1 MTSFDAEYLFT
12 NIPLEK
18 TVKIC
23 CDSLYKNQELLSNI
37 NKNQFE
43 KLHFAATIFFFDCIV
58 YEQVDEEI
66 WINNCLDKFNP
77 VYDKKYV
84 DDTFVLFRSAHH
96 CDKFKEYLNEKQAN
110 IN

>member
-1 MTSFDAEYLFT
+1 MTSLDAEYLFT

-43 KLHFAATIFFFDCIV
+43 KLHFAATIFFFFFLIV
-58 YEQVDEEI
+58 SFM
-66 WINNCLDKFNP
+66 NKLM
-77 VYDKKYV
+77 KKYGSIIV
-84 DDTFVLFRSAHH
+84 SMSLILCIIKNMLTIHLFYF
-96 CDKFKEYLNEKQAN
+96 DLLTTVTNLMN
-110 IN
+110 I

>member
-1 MTSFDAEYLFT
+1 MTSLDAEYLFI

-43 KLHFAATIFFFDCIV
+43 KLHFAATIFCLIV
-58 YEQVDEEI
+58 SFM
-66 WINNCLDKFNP
+66 NKLM
-77 VYDKKYV
+77 KKYLIV
-84 DDTFVLFRSAHH
+84 SMSLILCIIKNMLTKHLFYF
-96 CDKFKEYLNEKQAN
+96 DLLTTVTNLMN
-110 IN
+110 I